1 MKPDAAQVKTFLLQL
16 QDNLCQQLS
25 AVDGAPFIEDAWQ
38 REGGG
43 GGRSRVL
50 REGRVFEQAGVNFSH
65 VHGDAMPASATA
77 HRPELAGRSFE
88 AMGVSLVV
96 HPLNPYVPTSH
107 ANVRFFIA
115 EKPGADPV
123 WWFGGGFDLT
133 PYYGFEEDAVHWHRT
148 ARDLCL
154 PFGEEVY
161 PRYKKWCDDYFYLKH
176 RQEQRGIGGLF
187 FDDLNTRILT
197 TASPL
202 CRRSGTAM
210 LTPIYLSSNAGKPR
224 RTANASA
231 TFNSTVAAAMSS
243 SIWSGTAAPCSACRP
258 AGVRSRF

>member
-96 HPLNPYVPTSH
+96 HPLEPLRAHQPCQRAVLYCRKAWRRPGVV
-107 ANVRFFIA
+107 VR
-115 EKPGADPV
+115 
-123 WWFGGGFDLT
+123 
-133 PYYGFEEDAVHWHRT
+133 
-148 ARDLCL
+148 
-154 PFGEEVY
+154 
-161 PRYKKWCDDYFYLKH
+161 
-176 RQEQRGIGGLF
+176 
-187 FDDLNTRILT
+187 
-197 TASPL
+197 
-202 CRRSGTAM
+202 RR
-210 LTPIYLSSNAGKPR
+210 L
-224 RTANASA
+224 
-231 TFNSTVAAAMSS
+231 
-243 SIWSGTAAPCSACRP
+243 
-258 AGVRSRF
+258 

>member
-16 QDNLCQQLS
+16 QDSLCQQLS

-96 HPLNPYVPTSH
+96 HPLNPYVPPAMPTCGSLLPKSL
-107 ANVRFFIA
+107 APTRC
-115 EKPGADPV
+115 
-123 WWFGGGFDLT
+123 GG
-133 PYYGFEEDAVHWHRT
+133 
-148 ARDLCL
+148 
-154 PFGEEVY
+154 
-161 PRYKKWCDDYFYLKH
+161 
-176 RQEQRGIGGLF
+176 
-187 FDDLNTRILT
+187 
-197 TASPL
+197 S
-202 CRRSGTAM
+202 
-210 LTPIYLSSNAGKPR
+210 
-224 RTANASA
+224 
-231 TFNSTVAAAMSS
+231 AAAL
-243 SIWSGTAAPCSACRP
+243 I
-258 AGVRSRF
+258 